1 MESESNTGATEASP
15 LKNGAE
21 QHKLTRADQVK
32 GGSQKTVAKSLI
44 SRKFCTAKCPMFPC
58 PFMPASHSEKYTDE
72 RGRHRCALKEMPLKI
87 QHRQI
92 RILTGGREGAIK
104 ELREIVS
111 DIGTKTDL
119 EGTAKA
125 KALYFDKLD
134 KYTETAYGKIIKQEV
149 SGDLNIG
156 LQAVDF
162 RKAFK
167 DTHKGEKD
175 GKDTGQGTS

>member
-1 MESESNTGATEASP
+1 MR
-15 LKNGAE
+15 NGNPHHA
-21 QHKLTRADQVK
+21 LTREDSMK
-32 GGSQKTVAKSLI
+32 GGRKKSVAKALRH
-44 SRKFCTAKCPMFPC
+44 RKYCNQRCPMFPC
-58 PFMPASHSEKYTDE
+58 PFTPASHSEKYTDE
-72 RGRHRCALKEMPLKI
+72 KGKHKCALKDMPLKI

-167 DTHKGEKD
+167 DTHGNKEIPDIATEEERPKPENDKEGNTAEP
-175 GKDTGQGTS
+175 